1 MPAATPAGPRE
12 RAVRGRLRVPG
23 GSVRVQVDG
32 PDGAPAL
39 VLAHS
44 LAAHLG
50 MWDEQVPAW
59 ARRYRVV
66 RYDLRGH
73 GGSTAPGGGCS
84 IADLAGDAL
93 AVMDALGLPR
103 AHWCGLSLGGMV
115 GLWLLRHAPGRIDR
129 AVLAHLA
136 AHLGPPG
143 LWDGRIRTAARSG
156 IGPLVEPTLHYWFD
170 AAFMARFPERVDA
183 MRRMIRATS
192 SAGYQA
198 GCAAIRDMDQRDGL
212 AGIDRPVLVI
222 AGTRDEAT
230 PLAMV
235 EAIRNSISGA
245 ELATLPTAHLSAVER
260 PAEFVNLVVEFIR
273 RLA

>member
-1 MPAATPAGPRE
+1 M
-12 RAVRGRLRVPG
+12 RGRLRIPG

-32 PDGAPAL
+32 PDGAPVL

-73 GGSTAPGGGCS
+73 GGSTAPAGGCS
-84 IADLAGDAL
+84 IAELAGDAL

-156 IGPLVEPTLHYWFD
+156 IEPLVEPTLHYWFD
-170 AAFMARFPERVDA
+170 AAFMAGFPERVDA
-183 MRRMIRATS
+183 MRRMIRTMS
-192 SAGYQA
+192 VAGYQA

-222 AGTRDEAT
+222 AGRRDRAT
-230 PLAMV
+230 VPSAGA
-235 EAIRNSISGA
+235 AIAGA
-245 ELATLPTAHLSAVER
+245 IPGAKLVMLDTAHFGPVEQPQAFAAAVET
-260 PAEFVNLVVEFIR
+260 FLD
-273 RLA
+273 

>member
-1 MPAATPAGPRE
+1 
-12 RAVRGRLRVPG
+12 VRGRVRVPG

-39 VLAHS
+39 VVAHS

-50 MWDEQVPAW
+50 MWDEQVPVW

-73 GGSTAPGGGCS
+73 GGSTAPGGGGS

-93 AVMDALGLPR
+93 AVMDALGLHR
-103 AHWCGLSLGGMV
+103 VHWCGLSLGGMV
-115 GLWLLRHAPGRIDR
+115 GLWLLRHALGRIDR

-136 AHLGPPG
+136 ARLGPPG
-143 LWDGRIRTAARSG
+143 LWDGRIRTAARVG
-156 IGPLVEPTLHYWFD
+156 MAPLVEPTLRYWFD
-170 AAFMARFPERVDA
+170 EDFIARHPVRMDA

-222 AGTRDEAT
+222 AGTRDRAT
-230 PLAMV
+230 PP
-235 EAIRNSISGA
+235 EAGRAIADAIPGA
-245 ELATLPTAHLSAVER
+245 RFVLLEAAHFGAVEK
-260 PAEFVNLVVEFIR
+260 PEVFADAVEGF
-273 RLA
+273 LG

>member
-1 MPAATPAGPRE
+1 M
-12 RAVRGRLRVPG
+12 VRVPG

-50 MWDEQVPAW
+50 MWDEQVPVW

-66 RYDLRGH
+66 RYDVRGH

-84 IADLAGDAL
+84 IGELAGDAM
-93 AVMDALGLPR
+93 AVMDALGLAR
-103 AHWCGLSLGGMV
+103 AHWCGLSLGGMI

-136 AHLGPPG
+136 ARLGPPE

-156 IGPLVEPTLHYWFD
+156 IEPLVEPTLRYWFD
-170 AAFMARFPERVDA
+170 EAFMARFPERADA

-192 SAGYQA
+192 IAGYQA
-198 GCAAIRDMDQRDGL
+198 CCAAIRDMDQRDGL
-212 AGIDRPVLVI
+212 ARIDRPVLVI
-222 AGTRDEAT
+222 AGRRDRAT
-230 PLAMV
+230 APADGAAIAGAIPGASFAM
-235 EAIRNSISGA
+235 RD
-245 ELATLPTAHLSAVER
+245 TAHFGPVEQPR
-260 PAEFVNLVVEFIR
+260 AFADTVETFLGR
-273 RLA
+273 ATVATGRG